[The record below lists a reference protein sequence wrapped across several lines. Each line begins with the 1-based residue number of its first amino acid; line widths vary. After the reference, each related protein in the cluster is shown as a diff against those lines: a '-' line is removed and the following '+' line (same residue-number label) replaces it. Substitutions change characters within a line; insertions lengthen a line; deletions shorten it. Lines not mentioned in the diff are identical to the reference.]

1 MNTKIN
7 VSLTDDICF
16 KYIFSKE
23 EILKDFLNSFFE
35 YIGEEERIRG
45 LKTSTEKEMF
55 GKKYKNKIFYG
66 DILAY
71 TNTGKIIS
79 IEMYKE
85 FQKKNLIKVYHI

>member
-7 VSLTDDICF
+7 VTLTDDICF

-35 YIGEEERIRG
+35 YIGKEERIRG

-55 GKKYKNKIFYG
+55 GKKYKNKIFTAIFLL
-66 DILAY
+66 IL
-71 TNTGKIIS
+71 IQ
-79 IEMYKE
+79 ERL
-85 FQKKNLIKVYHI
+85 FQLRCIKNFKKKNLIKVYHI

>member
-7 VSLTDDICF
+7 VTLTDDICF

-35 YIGEEERIRG
+35 YIGKEERIRG

-55 GKKYKNKIFYG
+55 GKQEELLKEYG
-66 DILAY
+66 I
-71 TNTGKIIS
+71 NR
-79 IEMYKE
+79 
-85 FQKKNLIKVYHI
+85 